1 MQSRGG
7 SANVAGDASLF
18 VGDKD
23 EKAAQTVYLNGSSG
37 SDTSDGSEAAPVKT
51 LPKALELAGE
61 DGTIIVTGSVDVTE
75 DVDVS
80 NVTIRRG
87 EGFAWPG
94 STMLRVNGAEV
105 TLTNV
110 TLDGMNYMGSG
121 SGGFVGN
128 LLAVQNGGRVSIEGD
143 TQIIN
148 NTDTAVRV
156 TTNATLTMNDGLI
169 SNNHSGDYSDG
180 GAINVDQ
187 GFVYLKGGEISGNSS
202 ERCAGGVM
210 VGGHGGYVEL
220 NGTIIKNN
228 SATLHGGGVFV
239 QGFKR
244 NGNVNTG
251 SATFVMKSGEISG
264 NTCGT
269 GYMGGGIATTYAGYE
284 TTIDIQGGTI
294 ADNTCADGEQSG
306 SAIALTVG
314 SNYQGSSTLKLS
326 DSPTIKGTVLVRTP
340 SAPIQVTDS
349 FTPTSPVE
357 LVSNSLTVGKSVVT
371 FAQGLKPDASSF
383 SSAHE
388 GWGLLVNGQDL
399 QWAQLCQVTFASAD
413 GTQTYDSTYASA
425 TGLIDPAT
433 APTPTQTGYTLAGW
447 RLEGASGNELWN
459 FSTDTVTEASATL
472 LAVWEL
478 DAPTASLSADRT
490 EVHEDSDNT
499 FTLTATATHALGNA
513 RLNYTW
519 YRDGSVIDSATGPT
533 LSTSTPGSYT
543 VAVSATD
550 GTLVSSAAESNA
562 VTCTVTPHEA
572 EAWSADATGHWRTC
586 TVCQSPFDA
595 EPHQWGAWTTTR
607 EPNAA
612 EKGERR
618 RACSTCGFVAVET
631 FTATEAD
638 NSSNG
643 SPADATGADKNDLPK
658 TGSAALIAVAPLAL
672 TGMGL
677 LAARAILRR
686 RAQ

>member
-7 SANVAGDASLF
+7 SANVAGGAPLL
-18 VGDKD
+18 VGNQD
-23 EKAAQTVYLNGSSG
+23 ERSAQTVYLNGSSD
-37 SDTSDGSEAAPVKT
+37 SDTGDGSEDAPVKT

-61 DGTIIVTGSVDVTE
+61 GGTIIVTGSVDVTE
-75 DVDVS
+75 GVDVRD
-80 NVTIRRG
+80 VTIRRG
-87 EGFAWPG
+87 EGFAWSG
-94 STMLRVNGAEV
+94 STMLRVDGAEV

-110 TLDGMNYMGSG
+110 TLDGMNYRGSG
-121 SGGFVGN
+121 LGRFVGN
-128 LLAVQNGGRVSIEGD
+128 LLAVQNGGRVTIEGD

-187 GFVYLKGGEISGNSS
+187 GSVYLKGGEISGNSS
-202 ERCAGGVM
+202 ESCAGGVM

-239 QGFKR
+239 QGFRR

-326 DSPTIKGTVLVRTP
+326 GSPTIKGTVLVRTP

-357 LVSNSLTVGKSVVT
+357 LVSNSLTGEKSVVT
-371 FAQGLKPDASSF
+371 FAQGLEPDASSF
-383 SSAHE
+383 SSARE
-388 GWGLLVNGQDL
+388 GWGLLVKGQDL

-433 APTPTQTGYTLAGW
+433 APTPTQAGYTLAGW
-447 RLEGASGNELWN
+447 RLEGAQGDELWD
-459 FSTDTVTEASATL
+459 FSTDMVTRPSARL
-472 LAVWEL
+472 LAVWKL

-490 EVHEDSDNT
+490 EVHEGSGNT
-499 FTLTATATHALGNA
+499 FTLTATAAHALENA

-519 YRDGSVIDSATGPT
+519 YRDGSVVDGATGPM
-533 LSTSTPGSYT
+533 LSTATPGSYT
-543 VAVSATD
+543 VAVTATD
-550 GTLVSSAAESNA
+550 GMLVSSAAESNA
-562 VTCTVTPHEA
+562 VKCTVTPHEA

-586 TVCQSPFDA
+586 TTCQSRFDA
-595 EPHQWGAWTTTR
+595 EPHQWGAWTTIR
-607 EPNAA
+607 EPSAT
-612 EKGERR
+612 EKGERK
-618 RACSTCGFVAVET
+618 RACSTCGFVDVET
-631 FTATEAD
+631 LPAIEEGDSAD
-638 NSSNG
+638 KG
-643 SPADATGADKNDLPK
+643 SDEATGTDKGGLPK
-658 TGSAALIAVAPLAL
+658 TGSALIAAAPLAL
-672 TGMGL
+672 AGTGL
-677 LAARAILRR
+677 LAARAALRR
-686 RAQ
+686 RTQ